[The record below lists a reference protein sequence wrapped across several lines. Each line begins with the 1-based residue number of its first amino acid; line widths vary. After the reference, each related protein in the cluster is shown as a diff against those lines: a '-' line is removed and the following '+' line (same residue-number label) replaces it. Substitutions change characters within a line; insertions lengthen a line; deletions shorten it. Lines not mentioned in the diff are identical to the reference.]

1 VVLQSAEGGFFCKSN
16 EKSATVD
23 WSMRRLVP
31 PLLAASAALFFAWEV
46 YAVMR
51 WVHDAGGIG
60 NAFGHFWAALSSDW
74 MALIVVSDHL
84 VIAAA
89 VLVALWI
96 DTTRLGWLV
105 RGRALLAI
113 TFVLLG
119 SPALL
124 VYLAW
129 RMGAGGRSITG

>member
-23 WSMRRLVP
+23 WSMRRLAP

-46 YAVMR
+46 YAVIR
-51 WVHDAGGIG
+51 WVHDAGGRRRPG
-60 NAFGHFWAALSSDW
+60 CSLDRHDA
-74 MALIVVSDHL
+74 
-84 VIAAA
+84 
-89 VLVALWI
+89 
-96 DTTRLGWLV
+96 LGWLV
-105 RGRALLAI
+105 RERALLAI
-113 TFVLLG
+113 AFVLLG